1 MYREVVNVEVTGR
14 KYLLMKA
21 VNGGKSPLSGFV
33 RIQRDKQGKTV
44 LYMQIKKRLIQES
57 GPHVYEVCLYQQ
69 DAKPQWVPIAIVRMD
84 GVTEAKEERDVTGYP
99 GAENMALMLYVFR
112 RGEHTPL
119 MMAVENESLEEMA
132 RHITRYPELR
142 SIEEK
147 RNSLK
152 EEQSI
157 VSPEPAEDREYSERE
172 GRAPA
177 IAGFPEPGE
186 ISEEIPEPEEIPLQL
201 VKDPEDQPEETGE
214 LAEEQAKPA
223 QTAGSAAAE
232 EAPASYWERT
242 REFYLGLFSQG
253 QSCRPFEDMF
263 PDTEWVVI
271 QPQRR
276 DPYYGA
282 FDHYLVGLTKAE
294 KKVKTI
300 IYAVPGGM
308 YWMPPAPGYG
318 FSRFIPVDPGT
329 GMGYWLCFLDA
340 ETGKAC
346 W

>member
-1 MYREVVNVEVTGR
+1 MEVTGR

-57 GPHVYEVCLYQQ
+57 GPHVYEVCLYQR
-69 DAKPQWVPIAIVRMD
+69 DSKPQWVPIAIVRMD
-84 GVTEAKEERDVTGYP
+84 GITEIKEERDVTGYP

-112 RGEHTPL
+112 RGESNPL
-119 MMAVENESLEEMA
+119 MMAIENESLEEIA
-132 RHITRYPELR
+132 RQITRYPEPR

-147 RNSLK
+147 R
-152 EEQSI
+152 EEKAPRSKAEETEA
-157 VSPEPAEDREYSERE
+157 PEEK
-172 GRAPA
+172 APA
-177 IAGFPEPGE
+177 IAGFAEA
-186 ISEEIPEPEEIPLQL
+186 EEIPEPEALPEQGESPLQL
-201 VKDPEDQPEETGE
+201 VKEPEEKSEESPEREETKE
-214 LAEEQAKPA
+214 PEKDTDIAED
-223 QTAGSAAAE
+223 
-232 EAPASYWERT
+232 APKTYWERT
-242 REFYLGLFSQG
+242 REFYLSLFSQG
-253 QSCRPFEDMF
+253 QSCRPFENMF

-282 FDHYLVGLTKAE
+282 FDHYLVGLTRCE

>member
-1 MYREVVNVEVTGR
+1 MEVTGR

-57 GPHVYEVCLYQQ
+57 GPHVYEICLYQQ
-69 DAKPQWVPIAIVRMD
+69 DSKPQWVPIAIVRMD
-84 GVTEAKEERDVTGYP
+84 GVTEVKEERDVTGYP

-112 RGEHTPL
+112 RGEHVPL
-119 MMAVENESLEEMA
+119 MMAIENESLEETA
-132 RHITRYPELR
+132 RHITRYPEPR

-147 RNSLK
+147 RESL
-152 EEQSI
+152 EQSTEP
-157 VSPEPAEDREYSERE
+157 PEPEEETADIRQGEK
-172 GRAPA
+172 APA
-177 IAGFPEPGE
+177 IAGFPETQ
-186 ISEEIPEPEEIPLQL
+186 EIPEPEESPLQL
-201 VKDPEDQPEETGE
+201 VKDPEDQPDETGE
-214 LAEEQAKPA
+214 QEKPA

-232 EAPASYWERT
+232 EAPKTYWERT

-282 FDHYLVGLTKAE
+282 FDHYLVGLTKPE

-340 ETGKAC
+340 ETGKAS

>member
-1 MYREVVNVEVTGR
+1 MEVTGR
-14 KYLLMKA
+14 KYLLMKS
-21 VNGGKSPLSGFV
+21 VNTGKSPLSGFV

-57 GPHVYEVCLYQQ
+57 GPHVYEICLYQP
-69 DAKPQWVPIAIVRMD
+69 DSKPQWVPIAIARMD
-84 GVTEAKEERDVTGYP
+84 GVTEVKEERDVTGYP

-119 MMAVENESLEEMA
+119 MMAIENESLEESA
-132 RHITRYPELR
+132 RQITRYPELR

-147 RNSLK
+147 RESRRAEK
-152 EEQSI
+152 DKTEPPEET
-157 VSPEPAEDREYSERE
+157 EDSGQEKS
-172 GRAPA
+172 APA
-177 IAGFPEPGE
+177 IAGFADAQ
-186 ISEEIPEPEEIPLQL
+186 EIPEPEEQGEPLQL
-201 VKDPEDQPEETGE
+201 VKDTHQEPETGE
-214 LAEEQAKPA
+214 DNAESAE
-223 QTAGSAAAE
+223 SAAPD
-232 EAPASYWERT
+232 APQTYWDRT
-242 REFYLGLFSQG
+242 REFYLSLFSQG
-253 QSCRPFEDMF
+253 QSCQPFEDMF
-263 PDTEWVVI
+263 ADAEWVVI

-282 FDHYLVGLTKAE
+282 FDHYLVGLVKPE

>member
-1 MYREVVNVEVTGR
+1 MEATGR

-21 VNGGKSPLSGFV
+21 VDGGRNPLSGFV

-57 GPHVYEVCLYQQ
+57 GPNVYEVCLYQK
-69 DAKPQWVPIAIVRMD
+69 DAKPQWVPIAVIRMD
-84 GVTEAKEERDVTGYP
+84 GVNEAKEERDVTGYP

-112 RGEHTPL
+112 RGENKPV
-119 MMAVENESLEEMA
+119 MMAIENESIEEEA
-132 RHITRYPELR
+132 RQITRYAEPR
-142 SIEEK
+142 NIEEK
-147 RNSLK
+147 RESREAQNVIQLPAGAEK
-152 EEQSI
+152 EAA
-157 VSPEPAEDREYSERE
+157 PAERGPSV
-172 GRAPA
+172 
-177 IAGFPEPGE
+177 AGF
-186 ISEEIPEPEEIPLQL
+186 SEAVEEE
-201 VKDPEDQPEETGE
+201 VAQPETAPE
-214 LAEEQAKPA
+214 KPVE
-223 QTAGSAAAE
+223 AAAAP
-232 EAPASYWERT
+232 EADTAQGTSGQPKTYWERT

-253 QSCRPFEDMF
+253 QSCKPFEDMF

-271 QPQRR
+271 QPRQR

-282 FDHYLVGLTKAE
+282 FDHYLIGLTRHD
-294 KKVKTI
+294 KKVTTI

-318 FSRFIPVDPGT
+318 FSRFIPVDPST

-340 ETGKAC
+340 ETGKAS

>member
-1 MYREVVNVEVTGR
+1 MWEVVDMEATGR

-21 VNGGKSPLSGFV
+21 VDGGRNPLSGFV

-57 GPHVYEVCLYQQ
+57 GPHVYEVCLYQK
-69 DAKPQWVPIAIVRMD
+69 DAKPQWVPIAVIRMD
-84 GVTEAKEERDVTGYP
+84 GVNEAKEERDVTGYP

-112 RGEHTPL
+112 RGENKPV
-119 MMAVENESLEEMA
+119 MMAIENESIEEEA
-132 RHITRYPELR
+132 RQVTRYEEPR
-142 SIEEK
+142 NIEEK
-147 RNSLK
+147 RESREEQNVIQLPAGAPAAK
-152 EEQSI
+152 EEK
-157 VSPEPAEDREYSERE
+157 
-172 GRAPA
+172 APA
-177 IAGFPEPGE
+177 IAGFAEPKSVPEAA
-186 ISEEIPEPEEIPLQL
+186 PEKPAAAAPEAGIAQG
-201 VKDPEDQPEETGE
+201 TGE
-214 LAEEQAKPA
+214 QPK
-223 QTAGSAAAE
+223 T
-232 EAPASYWERT
+232 YWERT

-253 QSCRPFEDMF
+253 QSCEPFEDMF

-271 QPQRR
+271 QPRQR

-282 FDHYLVGLTKAE
+282 FDHYLIGLTRHD
-294 KKVKTI
+294 KKVTTI

-318 FSRFIPVDPGT
+318 FSRFIPVDPST

-340 ETGKAC
+340 ETGKAS

>member
-1 MYREVVNVEVTGR
+1 MEVTGR

-57 GPHVYEVCLYQQ
+57 GPHVYEICLYRQ
-69 DAKPQWVPIAIVRMD
+69 DAKPQWVPVAIVRMD
-84 GVTEAKEERDVTGYP
+84 GVTEVKEERDVTGYP
-99 GAENMALMLYVFR
+99 GVENMALMLYVFR
-112 RGEHTPL
+112 RGESTPL
-119 MMAVENESLEEMA
+119 MMAIENESLEDAA
-132 RHITRYPELR
+132 RQITRYPEPR
-142 SIEEK
+142 SLEEK
-147 RNSLK
+147 RESRM
-152 EEQSI
+152 EEKTEQ
-157 VSPEPAEDREYSERE
+157 PEPAEEADISRQE
-172 GRAPA
+172 GKAPA
-177 IAGFPEPGE
+177 IAGFAEA
-186 ISEEIPEPEEIPLQL
+186 EEIPEPEEIPEESSLQL
-201 VKDPEDQPEETGE
+201 VKDPEEGEKEAQP
-214 LAEEQAKPA
+214 
-223 QTAGSAAAE
+223 AGSAPE
-232 EAPASYWERT
+232 GEPKTYWERT

-276 DPYYGA
+276 DLCYGA
-282 FDHYLVGLTKAE
+282 FDHYLVGLVKPD
-294 KKVKTI
+294 KRVKTI

-318 FSRFIPVDPGT
+318 FSRFIPVDSGT

>member
-1 MYREVVNVEVTGR
+1 MEVTGR

-21 VNGGKSPLSGFV
+21 VNTGKSPLSGFV

-69 DAKPQWVPIAIVRMD
+69 DAKPQWVPIAIVRME
-84 GVTEAKEERDVTGYP
+84 GIAEIKEERDVTGYP

-112 RGEHTPL
+112 RGENTPL
-119 MMAVENESLEEMA
+119 MMAIENESLEDSA
-132 RHITRYPELR
+132 RQITRYPEPR

-147 RNSLK
+147 RENRS
-152 EEQSI
+152 EETAEETE
-157 VSPEPAEDREYSERE
+157 PEAKTEDTLQK
-172 GRAPA
+172 GKAPA
-177 IAGFPEPGE
+177 IAGFAEAGE
-186 ISEEIPEPEEIPLQL
+186 ISEPEEIPEPEESPLQL
-201 VKDPEDQPEETGE
+201 VKDSEDIPEEQET
-214 LAEEQAKPA
+214 PA
-223 QTAGSAAAE
+223 QTAGSVSAE
-232 EAPASYWERT
+232 EAPQTYWGRT

-282 FDHYLVGLTKAE
+282 FDHYLVGLVKPD